1 METKRACERFIA
13 FKSLNTQRRYET
25 ILAQLREYLAG
36 QSIGSVTPNKALDY
50 IRHLKDQGKSDAT
63 ISNTIALLSAL
74 YRHLSD
80 LDLIRGNPWALAR
93 IAIPARRHVQVRPTK
108 LVPLELVPEILDLPD
123 PRTKIGVRDRA
134 ILAVMFGGGLR
145 RSEVVGLDMR
155 DVLISADGSRLIIR
169 ESKAGKRQ
177 EQALPEWAAERL
189 AELVAQRSGDG
200 ATPIGP
206 LFPTYDLRGRE
217 RGRMSAAS
225 LRRLYSYY
233 LEQVGLE
240 GYAPHSARATAAT
253 ALLQSGATD
262 REVRDFLRHRTTG
275 MVEVYDKRAAAN
287 DEIASRLTY
296 GND

>member
-1 METKRACERFIA
+1 
-13 FKSLNTQRRYET
+13 
-25 ILAQLREYLAG
+25 
-36 QSIGSVTPNKALDY
+36 V
-50 IRHLKDQGKSDAT
+50 
-63 ISNTIALLSAL
+63 ALLSAL

-80 LDLIRGNPWALAR
+80 LALIRGNPWAMAR
-93 IAIPARRHVQVRPTK
+93 NVLPARRHVQVRPTK

-134 ILAVMFGGGLR
+134 VLAALFGGGLR
-145 RSEVVGLDMR
+145 RSEVVGLDLR
-155 DVLISADGSRLIIR
+155 DVLISADGSRLVIR

-177 EQALPEWAAERL
+177 EQALPDWAAERL

-217 RGRMSAAS
+217 RGRMSTAS

-275 MVEVYDKRAAAN
+275 MVEVYDKRAKAN
-287 DEIASRLTY
+287 DKIAGRLKY
-296 GND
+296 GNH